1 MPPPGTDPKQ
11 RLVRLLIEE
20 VVIDI
25 DAECHEA
32 VLRVHWI
39 GGRHTEVRMA
49 RRQTGRYPPDRRP
62 DAATVLHKLGGQWPD
77 RELAVSMNRMR
88 CKTPDGETWTT
99 VRVQQLRDHLGIP
112 GYDPGPDAPKLISAD
127 AASKRLGICV
137 GSVHKLIAS
146 GALPATQLM
155 HSAPWQIPVDALDS
169 EPVRIGLQRIA
180 ERRPKQA
187 LEAIENMSLLLPGF

>member
-1 MPPPGTDPKQ
+1 M
-11 RLVRLLIEE
+11 
-20 VVIDI
+20 VIDI

-39 GGRHTEVRMA
+39 GGRYTEVRMA

-77 RELAVSMNRMR
+77 RELAVSMSRMR